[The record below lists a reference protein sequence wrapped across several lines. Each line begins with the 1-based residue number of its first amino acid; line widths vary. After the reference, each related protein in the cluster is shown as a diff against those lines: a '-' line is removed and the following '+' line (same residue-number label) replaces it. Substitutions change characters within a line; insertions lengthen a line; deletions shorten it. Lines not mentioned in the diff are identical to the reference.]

1 MTRLDHSER
10 TYPRIMMIPP
20 GPKAREIIRMD
31 AQLLS
36 QATRHLYPLVV
47 DSAKGCIVTDV
58 DGNEFID
65 FSSASG
71 VANTGHNHPRILDAV
86 KAQLDKA
93 LGLGY
98 GAGYREDVV
107 RISDAL
113 ARITP
118 GEKEKVICYCTS
130 GSEAVEA
137 GIKAAAWHTRGDVF
151 FSFTGAFH
159 GRTLGALSLSSS
171 NSVHKR
177 YFPAATRVVKFTYPY
192 CFRCPLGQEYPNCNC
207 CCIDAVEDCLKRD
220 VPPEEVACMVVEP
233 IQGEGCIVPPP
244 DFFEKL
250 MRLARKHGLLL
261 LDDEVL
267 AGIGRTGRW
276 FAIENWKVSPDLI
289 SVGGSL
295 SSGLPIGAVIGRQD
309 VMDWEPDTHSSSLG
323 GNPLACV
330 SAMATIE
337 TIREEHLL
345 ENAVKEG
352 NHILNRLQETA
363 EKHPIVGDVRG
374 KGLLIGVEI
383 VKDSK
388 LREPDYEAARQIMLK
403 CWRRGILIQTVGES
417 TLRLC
422 PPLVIDRDLVDT
434 TLDILESTIH
444 EKSSEV

>member
-1 MTRLDHSER
+1 MTGLDHSER
-10 TYPRIMMIPP
+10 TYPRIIVIPP

-36 QATRHLYPLVV
+36 QATRHPYPLVV
-47 DSAKGCIVTDV
+47 DAAKGCIIRDI
-58 DGNEFID
+58 DGNGFID
-65 FSSASG
+65 FTSASG
-71 VANTGHNHPRILDAV
+71 VANTGHNHPRILDAA
-86 KAQLDKA
+86 KTQMDKA
-93 LGLGY
+93 LGFGY
-98 GAGYREDVV
+98 DAGYREDVV

-113 ARITP
+113 ARIAP
-118 GEKEKVICYCTS
+118 GEKEKAICYCTS
-130 GSEAVEA
+130 GTEAVEA
-137 GIKAAAWHTRGDVF
+137 GIKAAAWHTRGHVF

-177 YFPAATRVVKFTYPY
+177 YFPIETRVVKFAYPY
-192 CFRCPLGQEYPNCNC
+192 CFRCPLGQEHPNCNC
-207 CCIDAVEDCLKRD
+207 GCIGAIEDCLKRD
-220 VPPEEVACMVVEP
+220 VTPEEVACMVVEP
-233 IQGEGCIVPPP
+233 IQGEGCIVPPS

-250 MRLARKHGLLL
+250 MRLIKKHGILL

-267 AGIGRTGRW
+267 AGIGRAGRW

-295 SSGLPIGAVIGRQD
+295 SSGLPLGAVIGKKD

-337 TIREEHLL
+337 IIREEHLL

-352 NHILNRLQETA
+352 NYILNRLQETA
-363 EKHPIVGDVRG
+363 EKYPIVGDVRG

-434 TLDILESTIH
+434 TLDIIAATIR
-444 EKSSEV
+444 ERSSEV